1 MEILLSFV
9 IGVVILMLVAKLLK
23 FSSGVLIKLLMNALV
38 GGIIIFVINVL
49 GSGIGLNIELN
60 FISALI
66 VGIFGVLGVIF
77 LMIF

>member
-66 VGIFGVLGVIF
+66 VGIFGLLGVIF
-77 LMIF
+77 LIIF

>member
-77 LMIF
+77 LIIF

>member
-1 MEILLSFV
+1 MELLISFV
-9 IGVVILMLVAKLLK
+9 IGVVLLMLVAKLLK

-38 GGIIIFVINVL
+38 GGIIIFVINTL

-66 VGIFGVLGVIF
+66 VGVFGVLGVLFLIIF
-77 LMIF
+77 